1 MKRILCYG
9 DSNTW
14 GYIPSSD
21 HERYPVDVRYPR
33 VLASLLGK
41 EYEVIEEGLPGR
53 TIMSDN
59 IIDLVGNRNG
69 LFEFGQAVYSALP
82 LDYIVIMLG
91 TNDLKFSRSAKEC
104 AEALEPYIYRINM
117 KLGGR
122 MKCNP
127 KIIIVAPSVVGEGLI
142 ENGVD
147 VVKESLNFNKEYES
161 IAKNSNCLFIDN
173 EGLLTGSDKI
183 HLIVE
188 SHILLAHKIYK
199 VIKENQ

>member
-21 HERYPVDVRYPR
+21 HERYPIDVRYPR
-33 VLASLLGK
+33 VLSSLLGK

-53 TIMSDN
+53 TVMSDN
-59 IIDLVGNRNG
+59 IIDLIGNRNG
-69 LFEFGQAVYSALP
+69 LLEFGQAVYSALP

-91 TNDLKFSRSAKEC
+91 TNDLKFSRSAKQC
-104 AEALEPYIYRINM
+104 AEALEPYIYRINK

-127 KIIIVAPSVVGEGLI
+127 KIIIVAPSIIGTGLI
-142 ENGVD
+142 EEGIRVD
-147 VVKESLNFNKEYES
+147 LESLNFNKEYQY
-161 IAKNSNCLFIDN
+161 IAEKNNCIFIDN
-173 EGLLTGSDKI
+173 EGLVTGSDKI
-183 HLIVE
+183 HLTVE
-188 SHILLAHKIYK
+188 SHIHLAHKLYK
-199 VIKENQ
+199 VIKEYE

>member
-21 HERYPVDVRYPR
+21 HERYPIDVRYPR
-33 VLASLLGK
+33 VLASLLGN

-53 TIMSDN
+53 TIISDD
-59 IIDLVGNRNG
+59 IVDLVGNRNG
-69 LFEFGQAVYSALP
+69 LLEFGQAVYSALP

-91 TNDLKFSRSAKEC
+91 TNDLKYRRSAKEC
-104 AEALEPYIYRINM
+104 AQALEEYIYRINH
-117 KLGGR
+117 KIGGR

-127 KIIIVAPSVVGEGLI
+127 KIIIVAPVVDGEGLN

-147 VVKESLNFNKEYES
+147 VYQESLNFNQEYEV
-161 IAKNSNCLFIDN
+161 IAKNNNCIFVDN
-173 EGLLTGSDKI
+173 IGLVTGSDKI
-183 HLIVE
+183 HLDIP
-188 SHILLAHKIYK
+188 SQRLLAHKLYK
-199 VIKENQ
+199 TIKEN

>member
-21 HERYPVDVRYPR
+21 HERYPIDVRYPR
-33 VLASLLGK
+33 VLASLLGN

-53 TIMSDN
+53 TIISDD
-59 IIDLVGNRNG
+59 IVDLVGNRNG
-69 LFEFGQAVYSALP
+69 LLEFGQAVYSALP

-91 TNDLKFSRSAKEC
+91 TNDLKYHRTAKEC
-104 AEALEPYIYRINM
+104 AKALEEYIYRVNHKI
-117 KLGGR
+117 GGR

-127 KIIIVAPSVVGEGLI
+127 KIIIVAPAIDGEGLN

-147 VVKESLNFNKEYES
+147 VYQESLNFNQEYEA
-161 IAKNSNCLFIDN
+161 IAKNNNCLFIDN
-173 EGLLTGSDKI
+173 IGLVTGSDKI
-183 HLIVE
+183 HLDIP
-188 SHILLAHKIYK
+188 SQRLLANKIYK
-199 VIKENQ
+199 TIKEN